1 MAGKVEVIDLGVP
14 KQTVREPEGEVVV
27 FAAPV
32 FGGRIP
38 KLVTDKIRKLHGNG
52 KRTVTLAVYGTRAY
66 EDALLELNR
75 AVEGQGFQV
84 AASAAL
90 IARHSIVPEVGAGRP
105 DEKDQEEIRDFAK
118 SVLEKLRTSFQ
129 GTVKVRAMILIRSN
143 EYAGYADLSS
153 SVQSMQKMCFHLS
166 CRSNFYLGRDGDYRH
181 GSMYSVYGMYSGL
194 SARSTDSSTA
204 IAGADEREAWGLEN
218 SPQGE

>member
-1 MAGKVEVIDLGVP
+1 MAERDSEENR
-14 KQTVREPEGEVVV
+14 REEVVV

-52 KRTVTLAVYGTRAY
+52 KRAVTLAVYGTRAY

-90 IARHSIVPEVGAGRP
+90 IVRHSIVPEVGAGRP
-105 DEKDQEEIRDFAK
+105 DEKDQEEIRDLQERTGEAED
-118 SVLEKLRTSFQ
+118 VLSR
-129 GTVKVRAMILIRSN
+129 
-143 EYAGYADLSS
+143 
-153 SVQSMQKMCFHLS
+153 
-166 CRSNFYLGRDGDYRH
+166 
-181 GSMYSVYGMYSGL
+181 YS
-194 SARSTDSSTA
+194 
-204 IAGADEREAWGLEN
+204 
-218 SPQGE
+218 

>member
-1 MAGKVEVIDLGVP
+1 
-14 KQTVREPEGEVVV
+14 
-27 FAAPV
+27 V

-52 KRTVTLAVYGTRAY
+52 KRAVTLAVYGTRAY

-129 GTVKVRAMILIRSN
+129 GTVKVPGNDPYKEAMNMPATPISLPVCNQCKRCVSICPA
-143 EYAGYADLSS
+143 EAI
-153 SVQSMQKMCFHLS
+153 
-166 CRSNFYLGRDGDYRH
+166 YLGRDGDYRH